1 MSKVVDGI
9 FGGSDASS
17 DAAKVQAA
25 SSTAA
30 VAENRRQFDKTQQ
43 NLQPFIKAGERALME
58 QRALLGL
65 YGEGRQKN
73 AINRFVDSP
82 GEAFLRERGERA
94 LLQNQ
99 AAIGGLGGG
108 NVRSALNEQG
118 IGFARQQF
126 NNHMAQLAGM
136 SGTGSTT
143 AVNLGTIGANSANA
157 IGQNLQAG
165 GQARASG
172 ILGAQQANAGLGGQ
186 VFSAGLGAAAG
197 SMGLLGSGVTAGGG
211 ALLGLMSDE
220 RLKTNIVKIDTH
232 KSGLGWY
239 RWEWNEEGQRVAGSE
254 PPEGFIAQEVQKL
267 YPAAVGER
275 DGYLTVDYRR
285 VA

>member
-1 MSKVVDGI
+1 MSKVVKGI
-9 FGGSDASS
+9 FGGSDASK
-17 DAAKVQAA
+17 DAAQASA
-25 SSTAA
+25 AGSAAA

-143 AVNLGTIGANSANA
+143 AVNLGAIGANSANA

-172 ILGAQQANAGLGGQ
+172 ILGAQQANADLAGN
-186 VFSAGLGAAAG
+186 VISAGAMLF
-197 SMGLLGSGVTAGGG
+197 
-211 ALLGLMSDE
+211 SDS
-220 RLKTNIVKIDTH
+220 RLKTNVVKIGTH
-232 KSGLGWY
+232 SSGLGWY
-239 RWEWNEEGQRVAGSE
+239 RWEWNEEGKRVAGSD
-254 PPEGFIAQEVQKL
+254 PTEGFIAQEVQKL
-267 YPAAVGER
+267 YPAAIGER
-275 DGYLTVDYRR
+275 EGYLTVDYRR